1 MANKSKTVCAV
12 IAEYNPFH
20 NGHAYQLKKAREL
33 TGADYVVVLMSGCF
47 TQRGE
52 PALFSPFARAEM
64 ALRCG
69 ADVVFTSPATVS
81 VREGDS
87 YAEHNIILLNSL
99 KYITHIAFGAECG
112 DLELLEKIATIL
124 ETPDA
129 RLDQKYRELLDTHL
143 YNHAQALSLSLSEI
157 YGIPADILGEPNNIL
172 AVCYLRALIKTKSK
186 IKPVVVKRQK
196 SYHQKDVEVDFPSAT
211 SLRTAIRRGD
221 WNTVKQAVPEEA
233 FHVMRAASAKGEVS
247 KEKNVDKLLQF
258 RLATIT
264 REEFWALPDAYEGVE
279 NLIFKKNAGTVSRE
293 QLIMKAATRRYSM
306 ARLSRLLCHALLHTN
321 ITLWSLPP
329 VHLHLVGFRKTAAAF
344 AKKYDKKRIGEVERK
359 RINEISEQLQYDRR
373 ADAVWY
379 NTTDG
384 EGGLSQMRKTLIL

>member
-1 MANKSKTVCAV
+1 M
-12 IAEYNPFH
+12 
-20 NGHAYQLKKAREL
+20 
-33 TGADYVVVLMSGCF
+33 
-47 TQRGE
+47 
-52 PALFSPFARAEM
+52 
-64 ALRCG
+64 
-69 ADVVFTSPATVS
+69 
-81 VREGDS
+81 
-87 YAEHNIILLNSL
+87 
-99 KYITHIAFGAECG
+99 
-112 DLELLEKIATIL
+112 
-124 ETPDA
+124 
-129 RLDQKYRELLDTHL
+129 
-143 YNHAQALSLSLSEI
+143 
-157 YGIPADILGEPNNIL
+157 
-172 AVCYLRALIKTKSK
+172 
-186 IKPVVVKRQK
+186 
-196 SYHQKDVEVDFPSAT
+196 
-211 SLRTAIRRGD
+211 
-221 WNTVKQAVPEEA
+221 
-233 FHVMRAASAKGEVS
+233 
-247 KEKNVDKLLQF
+247 QF